1 MGKVR
6 QVPAE
11 DGRGMG
17 PLRPGWDGLR
27 EWHCRQG
34 TAEQRC
40 LGSRSPGQGVGADR
54 ALVTTWQKGPQF
66 LLCSELCFTIPAS
79 RSQGKLRECA
89 LGQVFRGLVTA
100 KEREAGRDGVRK
112 RIPTGWGRRG

>member
-1 MGKVR
+1 MGWPEGVALQTGDSRAKV
-6 QVPAE
+6 
-11 DGRGMG
+11 
-17 PLRPGWDGLR
+17 PGQQEPR
-27 EWHCRQG
+27 
-34 TAEQRC
+34 A
-40 LGSRSPGQGVGADR
+40 GQGVGADR